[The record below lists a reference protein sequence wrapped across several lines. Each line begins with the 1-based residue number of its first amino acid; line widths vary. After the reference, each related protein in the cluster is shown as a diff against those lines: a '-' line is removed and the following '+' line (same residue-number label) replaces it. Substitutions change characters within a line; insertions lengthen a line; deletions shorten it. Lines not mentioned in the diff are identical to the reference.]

1 MQNILRLLGVVF
13 ADPQRAIEDL
23 SAGFLE
29 HNALLQDVPDPTG
42 ILKANKARSQ
52 AYAVQLMGYN
62 TAIGSSQAGQQVGRT
77 LTQAE
82 QKKALK
88 RIQVNYANL
97 SGDIVVPDAK
107 LRATLLQLLYPHG
120 LGDFSTATF
129 KTLPDKLRV
138 YLDQVQDPENQVPQI
153 LIDRSVD
160 ELTPFATARTKQLT
174 QQQGT
179 TKARGKRRLLL
190 PDLEEQLTR
199 NFHCLC
205 VVFEDDRTEVATYYN
220 NRYLG
225 DDAVPHPGRHIGRV
239 DKMHTNQVL
248 NLAAQPARYTR
259 LSLAVEED
267 FALLFYRTDDPK
279 APAPA
284 NALRVDANTP
294 LTLPIADVPGTGA
307 LLVARND
314 GAYVGHYVAELL
326 TE

>member
-29 HNALLQDVPDPTG
+29 HNALLQAVPDP
-42 ILKANKARSQ
+42 NKFLQKNKKRSQ
-52 AYAVQLMGYN
+52 DYADLLTGFN
-62 TAIGSSQAGQQVGRT
+62 TAVGSGQAGQQVGRT

-88 RIQVNYANL
+88 RIQVNHANL
-97 SGDIVVPDAK
+97 SGDIVVPDAG
-107 LRATLLQLLYPHG
+107 LRATLLQLLYPNG
-120 LGDFSTATF
+120 LTDFSSANF

-138 YLDQVQDPENQVPQI
+138 YLDLVQDAKNQVPKI
-153 LIDRSVD
+153 IVERSVE
-160 ELTPFATARTKQLT
+160 ELTPFAAARTRQLT
-174 QQQGT
+174 QMQDT
-179 TKARGKRRLLL
+179 SKARGKRRLLL
-190 PDLEEQLTR
+190 PELEEQLTR

-205 VVFEDDRTEVATYYN
+205 VVFEDNRSEVTTYYN
-220 NRYLG
+220 SRYLG
-225 DDAVPHPGRHIGRV
+225 DDAVPHPGRHLGRV

-284 NALRVDANTP
+284 EALRVDATTP
-294 LTLPIADVPGTGA
+294 VTVNLADVPGTGP